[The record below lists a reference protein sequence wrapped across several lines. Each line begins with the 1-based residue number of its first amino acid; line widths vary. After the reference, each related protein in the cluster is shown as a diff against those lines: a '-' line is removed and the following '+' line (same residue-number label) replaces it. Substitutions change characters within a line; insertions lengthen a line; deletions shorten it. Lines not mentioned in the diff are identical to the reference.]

1 MDSTTAE
8 DFIVTEANVTV
19 FTKPCILYFFIV
31 GTLLGGFLI
40 IIGLLGNFLS
50 LIILRKERKKSSTIQ
65 ALCLLAVADTGLL
78 LSYFPF
84 PMMEATWARKTYLV
98 GMIAGVYTFEAARI
112 CNQVSALLTM
122 ILMWQRYVAVC
133 LPHKAKQ
140 LCTVRIVN
148 QIAACSGVAA
158 LAFYLPNLF
167 LYSIKT
173 SDDGGYYPVSHPL
186 VKNAYFQMIYSVIL
200 TYLVSYIIPVVS
212 LLYMSV
218 AILRSFKSHSNTIA
232 SSVSSQHARKDLTK
246 SSIAIVVIYVIC
258 QSFQPIRRIL
268 MWVYDPYMVSIDC
281 GGELFHFSYVP
292 HLALML
298 NSSANFGIY
307 ILFTRGFRRKLFTFL
322 IRKNAVGPTDY
333 NDIGTKPGTSIAN
346 TSAMAPVGVGSTD
359 AAKEKIKCSE
369 TKAPSDGTH
378 AISLSEPC
386 NIKANNVGHI
396 PIDTSQLALLS
407 NASAD
412 DIDMRDKNTR

>member
-1 MDSTTAE
+1 MDSTIAA
-8 DFIVTEANVTV
+8 DFVATEATATV

-40 IIGLLGNFLS
+40 IIGLLGNFISLTILS
-50 LIILRKERKKSSTIQ
+50 KERKKSSTIQ

-98 GMIAGVYTFEAARI
+98 GMIAGVYTFEAARF
-112 CNQVSALLTM
+112 CNQVSAFLTM
-122 ILMWQRYVAVC
+122 ILTWQRYVAVC

-148 QIAACSGVAA
+148 RIAACSSVAA
-158 LAFYLPNLF
+158 FVFYLPNFF

-173 SDDGGYYPVSHPL
+173 NDDGGYYPVSHPL
-186 VKNAYFQMIYSVIL
+186 VKNAYFQLIYSVIL

-218 AILRSFKSHSNTIA
+218 AILRSFKSHSNTIT
-232 SSVSSQHARKDLTK
+232 SSASSQHARKDLTK
-246 SSIAIVVIYVIC
+246 SSIAIVVIYITC

-281 GGELFHFSYVP
+281 GGELFHFSYIP
-292 HLALML
+292 HLALMF

-307 ILFTRGFRRKLFTFL
+307 ILFARGFRRKLITCL
-322 IRKNAVGPTDY
+322 TRRTAVGPTDADDS
-333 NDIGTKPGTSIAN
+333 NTMTSTNNPSAIVPTGMSSKRANTVALADDPQKMKSLDNMAPHGTDTGGTNTIAPRVTSTKRASDARHIVTSI
-346 TSAMAPVGVGSTD
+346 
-359 AAKEKIKCSE
+359 
-369 TKAPSDGTH
+369 
-378 AISLSEPC
+378 
-386 NIKANNVGHI
+386 
-396 PIDTSQLALLS
+396 S
-407 NASAD
+407 N
-412 DIDMRDKNTR
+412 